1 MIELIKVQCYGPT
14 AVQAGVLLYGVTNDK
29 QNYSGVLA
37 IYNYDEDRNKVKA
50 ELKI

>member
-1 MIELIKVQCYGPT
+1 M
-14 AVQAGVLLYGVTNDK
+14 QAGVLLYNVCNDK
-29 QNYSGVLA
+29 ANYSKVLE